1 MLFQD
6 IISELDKFWKR
17 KGCFIGVPYPGDV
30 GAGTFNPLTFFTV
43 FGRKPVRVGYVE
55 PSKRPKDGRYGK
67 NPNRLQSF
75 FQYQVILKPAP
86 SDIQE
91 LYLSSLSSL
100 GLNIGSHDVRFVED
114 DWEQETLGAYGL
126 GWEVWLDGM
135 EITQF
140 TYFQRMA
147 GIELEVIPVEL
158 TYGLER
164 ICMLLQGKDSLFD
177 IDWSRDVK
185 YGELFRKREEE
196 FSIFNFEEA
205 DISFLRSDLEKYES
219 EAERL
224 LGLNLLLPA
233 YDYCLKCSHI
243 LNLLDARRALSPGE
257 RKNIIARIRRLIEKL
272 GDICRKQD
280 LS

>member
-6 IISELDKFWKR
+6 IISGLGEFWK
-17 KGCFIGVPYPGDV
+17 KEGCFIGVSYPGDV
-30 GAGTFNPLTFFTV
+30 GAGTFNPLTFFSV
-43 FGRKPVRVGYVE
+43 FGKKPVRVGYVE
-55 PSKRPKDGRYGK
+55 ASKRPKDGRYAE

-75 FQYQVILKPAP
+75 YQYQVILKPAP
-86 SDIQE
+86 SNIQE
-91 LYLSSLSSL
+91 LYLYSLSSL
-100 GLNIGSHDVRFVED
+100 GIDIKSHDIRFVED

-147 GIELEVIPVEL
+147 GIELEPISVEL

-164 ICMLLQGKDSLFD
+164 ICMLLQGKDSVYD
-177 IDWSRDVK
+177 IAWSREVK
-185 YGELFRKREEE
+185 YGELFKKREEE
-196 FSIFNFEEA
+196 FSRFNFDEA
-205 DISFLRSDLEKYES
+205 DIEMLRDDFKRYEK
-219 EAERL
+219 EAARL
-224 LGLNLLLPA
+224 LGLGLLFPA

-257 RKNIIARIRRLIEKL
+257 RKNMITRVRKLIEKV
-272 GDICRKQD
+272 GREV
-280 LS
+280 SF